1 MKNGLKI
8 ISTQTTNPAW
18 SLSFDVNG
26 KHIAAAVSAVRN
38 FSVST
43 QPHQPRFVCVSAWD
57 CCCCSLFF
65 FYIVVVV
72 VQRHCGAFTLI
83 SGCLYLICFLSSTFP
98 FSLSL
103 HSVLPDSQEL
113 FTWLLAVNV
122 DHHRDSSE
130 LGDGV
135 RALWS
140 WTIRTHS
147 ASPPL
152 PSSISGH
159 HHHTNNNK
167 EGQLDEVKG
176 KLTSRFE
183 VLKDEV
189 QSVFPII
196 KVTAIHFQTETQPNR

>member
-1 MKNGLKI
+1 M
-8 ISTQTTNPAW
+8 
-18 SLSFDVNG
+18 LS
-26 KHIAAAVSAVRN
+26 
-38 FSVST
+38 
-43 QPHQPRFVCVSAWD
+43 
-57 CCCCSLFF
+57 
-65 FYIVVVV
+65 
-72 VQRHCGAFTLI
+72 
-83 SGCLYLICFLSSTFP
+83 YLL
-98 FSLSL
+98 
-103 HSVLPDSQEL
+103 DSQEL

-159 HHHTNNNK
+159 HHHANNK
-167 EGQLDEVKG
+167 ESGGQLDEVKG

-196 KVTAIHFQTETQPNR
+196 KVIRFIFTVFFNGKTDR

>member
-1 MKNGLKI
+1 MVAEFRCQWQTHCRRCLGRPQLFRLD
-8 ISTQTTNPAW
+8 ST
-18 SLSFDVNG
+18 S
-26 KHIAAAVSAVRN
+26 SAKVC
-38 FSVST
+38 
-43 QPHQPRFVCVSAWD
+43 VCVSAWD

-65 FYIVVVV
+65 Y
-72 VQRHCGAFTLI
+72 CCCCTTTLWGFHSHFRLFI
-83 SGCLYLICFLSSTFP
+83 SDLFSILSTFP
-98 FSLSL
+98 FSLSRYL
-103 HSVLPDSQEL
+103 VLPDSQEL

-159 HHHTNNNK
+159 HHHTNNNNK

-196 KVTAIHFQTETQPNR
+196 KVTAIHFQKTETQPNR

>member
-1 MKNGLKI
+1 MVAEFRCQWQTHCRRCLGRPQLFRLD
-8 ISTQTTNPAW
+8 ST
-18 SLSFDVNG
+18 S
-26 KHIAAAVSAVRN
+26 SAK
-38 FSVST
+38 
-43 QPHQPRFVCVSAWD
+43 VCV
-57 CCCCSLFF
+57 CVCRRGIVVVVLCFF
-65 FYIVVVV
+65 IVVV

-83 SGCLYLICFLSSTFP
+83 SGCLYLICFLSSLLFR
-98 FSLSL
+98 SLSL
-103 HSVLPDSQEL
+103 SFHLVLPDSQEL

-159 HHHTNNNK
+159 HHHTNNNNK

-196 KVTAIHFQTETQPNR
+196 KVTAIHFQKTETQPNR

>member
-1 MKNGLKI
+1 MVAEFRCQWQTHCRRCLGRPQLFRLD
-8 ISTQTTNPAW
+8 ST
-18 SLSFDVNG
+18 S
-26 KHIAAAVSAVRN
+26 SAKVC
-38 FSVST
+38 
-43 QPHQPRFVCVSAWD
+43 VCVSAWD

-65 FYIVVVV
+65 Y
-72 VQRHCGAFTLI
+72 CCCCTTTLWGFHSHFRLFI
-83 SGCLYLICFLSSTFP
+83 SDLFSILSTFP
-98 FSLSL
+98 FSLSRYL
-103 HSVLPDSQEL
+103 VLPDSQEL

-196 KVTAIHFQTETQPNR
+196 KVTAIHFQKTETQPNR